1 MGLTGDGECY
11 TCDCMENEQAP
22 AADERRP
29 TSRENAPL
37 IFEGARGTAVKLL
50 CRYESSD
57 SYIDKLLDG
66 ELRRGE
72 LQQADKALV
81 TELVSG
87 TVRWQARLDW
97 ILAGF
102 YHGDYPKCLPIV
114 RNALRIALYQML
126 FLSKIPPPAAINE
139 SVEIVKRFKGDR
151 SAGIVNG
158 VLRNILRNITNLRYP
173 SKDEDL
179 AAHLAVLYSHPKWM
193 VKRYLSRYG
202 DVGAE
207 ELMSANNHRPML
219 TLRVNAFRSSLDL
232 VTQALNESEIKW
244 EPSPVHPNS
253 IMITSLR
260 DVRSSPL
267 FDQGMITIQDASAS
281 LAVQLASPKPG
292 MTVYDLCAAPGGK
305 AVYAAEL
312 MQNTGKLVALEKYE
326 SKIAL
331 IGENARRAGVSIIEP
346 TVGDALTFDP
356 GAPADLVLVDAP
368 CSGLGTMSKKP
379 DIKWRRT
386 MEDVRSMARFQSSI
400 LDHAATLVRPG
411 GTIVYSTCTTEPEEN
426 AIVVHDFLQRHP
438 DFQLDDATKYVDA
451 SVVTDG
457 MVQTFPHKHRCDGA
471 FAARLVRSA

>member
-1 MGLTGDGECY
+1 VAN
-11 TCDCMENEQAP
+11 MEKEQAP
-22 AADERRP
+22 AVGERRP
-29 TSRENAPL
+29 TSRDNAPL

-81 TELVSG
+81 TELVCG

-126 FLSKIPPPAAINE
+126 FLSKIPPAAAINE
-139 SVEIVKRFKGDR
+139 SVEIVKRFKGDK
-151 SAGIVNG
+151 SAGIANG

-173 SKDEDL
+173 PKDDDL
-179 AAHLAVLYSHPKWM
+179 ATHLAVLYSHPKWM
-193 VKRYLSRYG
+193 VKRYIDRYG
-202 DVGAE
+202 DAGAE
-207 ELMSANNHRPML
+207 ELMAANNHRPML
-219 TLRVNAFRSSLDL
+219 TLRVNAFKSSIDE
-232 VTQALNESEIKW
+232 VTQALTQAEIKW
-244 EPSPVHPNS
+244 EPSPVHPGS

-260 DVRSSPL
+260 DVRASPL
-267 FDQGMITIQDASAS
+267 FEQGMITIQDASAS

-305 AVYAAEL
+305 AVHAAEL
-312 MQNTGKLVALEKYE
+312 MQNTGKLIALEKYE
-326 SKIAL
+326 SKLAL
-331 IGENARRAGVSIIEP
+331 ISENASRAGVTIVEP
-346 TVGDALTFDP
+346 MVGDAATFAP
-356 GAPADLVLVDAP
+356 EGPADLVLVDAP

-386 MEDVRSMARFQSSI
+386 MEDVRSMARFQASI
-400 LDHAATLVRPG
+400 LDHAATLVKAG
-411 GTIVYSTCTTEPEEN
+411 GTVVYSTCTTEPEEN
-426 AIVVHDFLQRHP
+426 AMIVQDFLNRHTN
-438 DFQLDDATKYVDA
+438 FTLDDAAKYVDA
-451 SVVTDG
+451 AVVVDG
-457 MVQTFPHKHRCDGA
+457 MVQTLPHKHRCDGA
-471 FAARLVRSA
+471 FAARLVKTS